1 MSIDWNLVRAFCA
14 TAEAG
19 SLSAASRKLGLS
31 QPTLS
36 RQVAA
41 LEEQLAV
48 TLFERVGKR
57 LVLTTGGAGML
68 EHARQMAA
76 AADAL
81 ALTAVGQ
88 SSDIAGRVRLSV
100 TDTVATHLMP
110 EIVARL
116 REEVPQITIVVTATD
131 ALSDLRRR
139 EADIAIRHV
148 RPAEP
153 ELVGRLLGEMTA
165 RLYVSDSWIARH
177 EVPQSV
183 SDLKGATFL
192 AFDPV
197 EQFVAYMAMQGLQPS
212 LEQCRVVSNSAL
224 ALWEMTRRG
233 LGVGVVLDLA
243 AARTPGLVALL
254 PEVLKIPVPVWLVTH
269 RELQTSRRIRLVYDI
284 IAEELRSLVVSG
296 AKLSGAIGPQGIRS
310 VEVETPRERSEG

>member
-1 MSIDWNLVRAFCA
+1 MNVVDWNLVRAFRA

-19 SLSAASRKLGLS
+19 SLSAASRQLGLS

-57 LVLTTGGAGML
+57 LVLTAGGAGML

-81 ALTAVGQ
+81 ALTAAGQ
-88 SSDIAGRVRLSV
+88 SSDVAGRVSLSV
-100 TDTVATHLMP
+100 TDAIATHVMP
-110 EIVARL
+110 DIVARL

-148 RPAEP
+148 RPTEP
-153 ELVGRLLGEMTA
+153 ELIGRLIGELTA
-165 RLYVSDSWIARH
+165 HLYASESWVARH
-177 EVPQSV
+177 GVPQSV
-183 SDLKGATFL
+183 ADLRGATLL

-197 EQFVAYMAMQGLQPS
+197 ERFVAHMEMLGLTFG

-233 LGVGVVLDLA
+233 LGFGVVLDVA
-243 AARTPGLVALL
+243 AAHTPGLVALL
-254 PEVLKIPVPVWLVTH
+254 PEISRTPVPIWLVTH
-269 RELQTSRRIRLVYDI
+269 REVQTSRRIRLVYDVL
-284 IAEELRSLVVSG
+284 AEELRRLVVAGVDLSETSG
-296 AKLSGAIGPQGIRS
+296 GAASPPEESGMH
-310 VEVETPRERSEG
+310 

>member
-1 MSIDWNLVRAFCA
+1 MNGIDWNLVRAFRA

-57 LVLTTGGAGML
+57 LVLTAGGAGLL

-76 AADAL
+76 AAEAL
-81 ALTAVGQ
+81 ALSAAGQ
-88 SSDIAGRVRLSV
+88 ASDLSGRVSLSV
-100 TDTVATHLMP
+100 TDAVATHVMP
-110 EIVARL
+110 GIVERL
-116 REEVPQITIVVTATD
+116 REEVPQVTVAIIATD

-148 RPAEP
+148 RPTEP
-153 ELVGRLLGEMTA
+153 ELIGRLIGELTA
-165 RLYVSDSWIARH
+165 HLYASDAWIARH
-177 EVPQSV
+177 GLPQAVP
-183 SDLKGATFL
+183 DLGGATVL

-197 EQFVAYMAMQGLQPS
+197 EQFVSHMELQGIRIGPEL
-212 LEQCRVVSNSAL
+212 CHVVSNSAS

-233 LGVGVVLDLA
+233 LGVSVVLDVA
-243 AARTPGLVALL
+243 AQSMPGLRMLL
-254 PEVLKIPVPVWLVTH
+254 PELSRVPVPVWLVTH
-269 RELQTSRRIRLVYDI
+269 RELQTSRRIRLVYDMV
-284 IAEELRSLVVSG
+284 ADELRRLVVSG
-296 AKLSGAIGPQGIRS
+296 GGLS
-310 VEVETPRERSEG
+310 EKPRVADKPV

>member
-1 MSIDWNLVRAFCA
+1 MSGIDWNLVRAFRA

-57 LVLTTGGAGML
+57 LVLTAGGAGLL

-76 AADAL
+76 AAEAL
-81 ALTAVGQ
+81 ALSAAGQ
-88 SSDIAGRVRLSV
+88 ASDLSGRVSLSV
-100 TDTVATHLMP
+100 TDAVATHVMP
-110 EIVARL
+110 GIVERL
-116 REEVPQITIVVTATD
+116 RQEVPQVTIVVIATD

-148 RPAEP
+148 RPTEP
-153 ELVGRLLGEMTA
+153 ELIGRLIGELNA
-165 RLYVSDSWIARH
+165 HLYASDAWIAQHGMPRA
-177 EVPQSV
+177 V
-183 SDLKGATFL
+183 SDLSDATIL

-197 EQFVAYMAMQGLQPS
+197 EQFVSHMELQGLWVGP
-212 LEQCRVVSNSAL
+212 EQCAVVSNSAS
-224 ALWEMTRRG
+224 ALWAMTRRG
-233 LGVGVVLDLA
+233 IGVGVVLDVA
-243 AARTPGLVALL
+243 AARMPQLRVLL
-254 PEVLKIPVPVWLVTH
+254 PELSRVPVPLWLVTH
-269 RELQTSRRIRLVYDI
+269 REVQNSRRIRLVYDI
-284 IAEELRSLVVSG
+284 LAEELRRLVVSG
-296 AKLSGAIGPQGIRS
+296 ADLSRGLQARGISSGSCSGR
-310 VEVETPRERSEG
+310 

>member
-1 MSIDWNLVRAFCA
+1 MSGIDWNLVRAFRA

-57 LVLTTGGAGML
+57 LVLTAGGAGML

-76 AADAL
+76 AAEAL
-81 ALTAVGQ
+81 ALSAAGQ
-88 SSDIAGRVRLSV
+88 ASDLSGRVSLSV
-100 TDTVATHLMP
+100 TDAVATHVMP
-110 EIVARL
+110 GIVERL
-116 REEVPQITIVVTATD
+116 RREVPQVTIVVIATD

-148 RPAEP
+148 RPTEP
-153 ELVGRLLGEMTA
+153 ELIGRLIGDLAA
-165 RLYVSDSWIARH
+165 RLYASDGWIERH
-177 EVPQSV
+177 GLPRAA
-183 SDLKGATFL
+183 SDLSDATFL

-197 EQFVAYMAMQGLQPS
+197 ERFVEHLELHGFRFAP
-212 LEQCRVVSNSAL
+212 EQCPVVSNSAS

-233 LGVGVVLDLA
+233 IGVGVVLDIA
-243 AARTPGLVALL
+243 AARMPGLKAIL
-254 PEVLKIPVPVWLVTH
+254 PELVSIPVPVWLVTH
-269 RELQTSRRIRLVYDI
+269 RELQTSRRIRLVYDVV
-284 IAEELRSLVVSG
+284 ADELRRLVLTG
-296 AKLSGAIGPQGIRS
+296 ADPG
-310 VEVETPRERSEG
+310 